1 MIKTRTFCL
10 GIEYAVATLLGDMIR
25 EVDLNGL
32 YYNENNIFGNRE
44 IHSTR
49 IARIKLSCI
58 ILLNFFRLSKISR
71 LFSVF
76 HFYLKGDYDCM
87 PVALN
92 REIFFLGTNEIIL

>member
-1 MIKTRTFCL
+1 MKYFKCLNNVEFKVARNLATFCDQNAYVL
-10 GIEYAVATLLGDMIR
+10 SWNRLRIATLLGNIIR

-76 HFYLKGDYDCM
+76 LFYLKGD
-87 PVALN
+87 
-92 REIFFLGTNEIIL
+92 